1 LGLLFIFL
9 AIFGSG
15 ASVISDGAIP
25 SGLENIFRF
34 FFGIWYFI
42 ASLALLVTGIFLL
55 VKRRYPDFGNKK
67 LIGFYF
73 GFLGLLLLTHIQTY
87 ERLLLV
93 STNQSI
99 IKLSWNTFLSFV
111 NGHVEASQLGG
122 GLIGGLLFAF
132 NYYLFSSIGAKI
144 VAVFSM
150 IIGFNF
156 MTEF

>member
-1 LGLLFIFL
+1 
-9 AIFGSG
+9 
-15 ASVISDGAIP
+15 
-25 SGLENIFRF
+25 
-34 FFGIWYFI
+34 
-42 ASLALLVTGIFLL
+42 
-55 VKRRYPDFGNKK
+55 
-67 LIGFYF
+67 IGFYF

-150 IIGFNF
+150 IIGFIF
-156 MTEF
+156 MTEFSIGDFFVNLSKKFVTIYKNSKDKFTEFRNNREKDLV